1 MSSTFQSKVAGK
13 IRAFWIFVSST
24 VILLLG
30 FAVWQ
35 MNSYIH
41 ASSQEADYQ
50 KQIAAITAQNDQLE
64 VKLSQLNSL
73 NHFDDYINSQKDSF
87 QKVDVASI
95 RYVAL
100 PGTQLAQK

>member
-1 MSSTFQSKVAGK
+1 MSSTFQNRVARK
-13 IRAFWIFVSST
+13 IRTFWVFVSVTIIS
-24 VILLLG
+24 LLG

-41 ASSQEADYQ
+41 ASSQLADYQ
-50 KQIAAITAQNDQLE
+50 KQIAAITASNDRLE

-73 NHFDDYINSQKDSF
+73 NHFDDYINSQKDNF

>member
-1 MSSTFQSKVAGK
+1 MSSSFQSRVAGR
-13 IRAFWIFVSST
+13 IRTFWIFVSTT

-41 ASSQEADYQ
+41 ASSREADYQ
-50 KQIAAITAQNDQLE
+50 KQIVALAAQNDQLE

-73 NHFDDYINSQKDSF
+73 NHFDDYINSQKDNF